1 MAAEK
6 NEYLV
11 DVAGERHYQSQTRPY
26 REAFTKWRNHD
37 KNKYGYRFV
46 HDSREHT
53 YIDGEGFAD
62 KQCKTAETK
71 ALHSCLQF
79 LGLIMLI
86 FLVLEQLSSLILI
99 LMYDRGHITWNYF
112 SQRAQDYMVPSEQV
126 FLYCGLKLFSIAT
139 IITISDMVLKLPR
152 QVVIPHERQK
162 PAYLISGTSLIL
174 ILTIILR
181 IFDYG
186 TSNLFAAVNID
197 STYYSYISTDS
208 TQSQILFF
216 IFELILIPA
225 LTELFFRGMILQL
238 FRQFGDNF
246 AILISSLAAACC
258 YHEMSKIFFIFI
270 LSMALGVFTVKS
282 GSVFPAIAAKVLSL
296 NLTYLLNS
304 FTLLKNRA
312 SVRMTGALLS
322 IVLLAL
328 FTIILLM
335 LHGKLIRPFKLEH
348 DTTEMDMRQK
358 SRQLLNSS
366 WCVIWLTAALL
377 TAIVSLRFI

>member
-1 MAAEK
+1 
-6 NEYLV
+6 
-11 DVAGERHYQSQTRPY
+11 
-26 REAFTKWRNHD
+26 
-37 KNKYGYRFV
+37 
-46 HDSREHT
+46 
-53 YIDGEGFAD
+53 
-62 KQCKTAETK
+62 
-71 ALHSCLQF
+71 
-79 LGLIMLI
+79 
-86 FLVLEQLSSLILI
+86 
-99 LMYDRGHITWNYF
+99 
-112 SQRAQDYMVPSEQV
+112 MVPSEQV